1 MVTTQSNKTIKK
13 TSKKTIQSS
22 KKTIQSSKKTIQ
34 SSKKTIQ
41 SSKNIGIYDIKGEN
55 VNPLTGKE
63 YQNLYSNTKVEIN
76 KEEVPRTYANLAQI
90 WSNFKVYNFRN
101 EIIKSIKTNN
111 LTLVKAGTGVGKTVL
126 LPKFALH
133 AVDYS
138 EKVITTIPKRI
149 ITKEA
154 AMFAAETLDVRIGEE
169 VGYYYQGESRQSN
182 KTKLLY
188 STTGSLISKL
198 TGSDPLLNEYKVVI
212 IDEAHERSIDTDILL
227 MLLKNVLHKRDDFR
241 LVIMSATIDLKFF
254 ANYYSRIEGLK
265 YNSIDV
271 GTATLYPIDDIY
283 INKPV
288 DNWQKAVIN
297 LLRVILLT
305 TQKGDILV
313 FARSMA
319 DGINICANLAKEL
332 EKHNSSANKSIK
344 GHTKRVNKLE
354 ITDTTKTVVDTLN
367 PFCTQL
373 ASGIDKDKQDLA
385 ISETE
390 YLRVFNGKYYRKIVV
405 ATNVAESSLT
415 VNGIKYVIDT
425 GLEYS
430 DAYYPEY
437 KSGSLLENKASKANI
452 KQRRGRTGRT
462 GPGICYHLYT
472 KKEYDELPEYPVP
485 DIAKT
490 DLTDKILNLMRL
502 PNINTI
508 GDVSRLLTELIT
520 PPEPRFIN
528 DALNNLYQLGCITAI
543 TPVGKLTGLGQEI
556 SKFRS
561 ISANMAR
568 MIIASYKY
576 KCSYEII
583 KMSSM
588 LLVANGQLENIFLNY
603 QPNKRLTTAE
613 NKNEHKRYLSI
624 KDSFKNNISDL
635 LALLNIYNKWD
646 KAGQNR
652 QWCVKNYISHTMM
665 KRTRKYIKQLS
676 NIHINLTNIN
686 KKTIK
691 KENGT
696 GDVIPDFKEFNN
708 NDLVFENYL
717 NKGINSLNDRIMMCI
732 YIGYLPLI
740 CFKHK
745 GNYYISCN
753 SAENKNIQLNN
764 KSFVNKSAI
773 TKSKYIIP
781 EQIFWTNTQAP
792 LKINM
797 LNTVIRSLEN
807 NVNKMVSI
815 LNINCST
822 QKRELKKSKFIPN
835 YKRL

>member
-1 MVTTQSNKTIKK
+1 MATTQKNKTNKK
-13 TSKKTIQSS
+13 NPT
-22 KKTIQSSKKTIQ
+22 
-34 SSKKTIQ
+34 
-41 SSKNIGIYDIKGEN
+41 NIGIYDINGEHK
-55 VNPLTGKE
+55 NPLTGKE
-63 YQNLYSNTKVEIN
+63 YQNLYSDKTITVKS
-76 KEEVPRTYANLAQI
+76 EELPRTYSNLAKI

-101 EIIKSIKTNN
+101 EIVKSITNNN

-149 ITKEA
+149 ITKSA
-154 AMFAAETLDVRIGEE
+154 AMFAAETLDVKIGEE
-169 VGYYYQGESRQSN
+169 VGYYYQGESKQSA

-198 TGSDPLLNEYKVVI
+198 TGSDPLLTEYKVVI

-227 MLLKNVLHKRDDFR
+227 MLLKNVLQERDDFR
-241 LVIMSATIDLKFF
+241 LVIMSATIDLAFF
-254 ANYYSRIEGLK
+254 ANYYSAVPSIK

-283 INKPV
+283 VNKPV
-288 DNWQKAVIN
+288 DNWKKAVIN
-297 LLRVILLT
+297 LLRMILLT
-305 TQKGDILV
+305 TKKGDILV

-319 DGINICANLAKEL
+319 DGISICSGLAREL
-332 EKHNSSANKSIK
+332 ENHNNKAKKSIK
-344 GHTKRVNKLE
+344 GQVKTIGNLQ
-354 ITDTTKTVVDTLN
+354 ITDTTKTVIDTLN

-425 GLEYS
+425 GLEYA
-430 DAYYPEY
+430 DAYYPEF

-462 GPGICYHLYT
+462 SSGICYHLYT
-472 KKEYDELPEYPVP
+472 KKEYDELPEYPTP

-490 DLTDKILNLMRL
+490 DLTDKLLNLMRL
-502 PNINTI
+502 PNINTV
-508 GDVSRLLTELIT
+508 GDVTRLLGELIT

-528 DALNNLYQLGCITAI
+528 DALGNLYHLGCITSI
-543 TPVGKLTGLGQEI
+543 SSVGVLTGLGREV

-561 ISANMAR
+561 ISVNMAR

-576 KCSYEII
+576 KCSREII
-583 KMSSM
+583 KIAAM
-588 LLVANGQLENIFLNY
+588 LLVANGQLENVFLDYEPSRN
-603 QPNKRLTTAE
+603 LTSTE
-613 NKNEHKRYLSI
+613 NKAEHRRYLRI
-624 KDSFKNNISDL
+624 KDSYKNNISDL
-635 LALLNIYNKWD
+635 LALLKIYNDWD
-646 KAGQNR
+646 NKGKQSR
-652 QWCVKNYISHTMM
+652 QWCVRNYISHTMM
-665 KRTRKYIKQLS
+665 KRTRKYINQLS
-676 NIHINLTNIN
+676 SIRVNLDGV
-686 KKTIK
+686 KRKSIK
-691 KENGT
+691 RDSGT
-696 GDVIPDFKEFNN
+696 GNDIPDFKDFNKN
-708 NDLVFENYL
+708 ELVFENYINIKGGL
-717 NKGINSLNDRIMMCI
+717 NERILMCI

-740 CFKHK
+740 CFKSNK
-745 GNYYISCN
+745 SNYYISCN
-753 SAENKNIQLNN
+753 SAENKNIQLNS

-773 TKSKYIIP
+773 KAGKVIA
-781 EQIFWTNTQAP
+781 EQIFWTNRSAP
-792 LKINM
+792 LRINM
-797 LNTVIRSLEN
+797 FTLITRSLES
-807 NVNKMVSI
+807 NVNKMMSV
-815 LNINCST
+815 LEMKCTT
-822 QKRELKKSKFIPN
+822 QKRELKKSNFIPN